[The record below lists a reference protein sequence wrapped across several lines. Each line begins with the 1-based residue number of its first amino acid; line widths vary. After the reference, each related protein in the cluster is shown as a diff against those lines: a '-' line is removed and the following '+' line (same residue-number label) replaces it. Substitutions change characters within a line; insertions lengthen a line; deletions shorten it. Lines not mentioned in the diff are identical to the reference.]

1 MSAEDRAATNR
12 KDRDRMRAERAAMS
26 EEKKE
31 TIREQDYQHKKDAA
45 SKMSAEDKAATNRR
59 RKKSRCEKKSMRVEV
74 PAGRQAD
81 IDGYTEIPCSYTHK

>member
-12 KDRDRMRAERAAMS
+12 KNS
-26 EEKKE
+26 EKK
-31 TIREQDYQHKKDAA
+31 
-45 SKMSAEDKAATNRR
+45 
-59 RKKSRCEKKSMRVEV
+59 KKSRCEKKSLRVEV